1 MKNIFQRLRLFWSII
16 LYLLVIIYT
25 LIFPTTASW
34 FIFYAFTLWM
44 LSAFLSTRQTYH
56 LTSTKKSKNDDHS
69 LSLTFIIQNKRRHP
83 FFLSYVKIYLSFNG
97 IKETYESSLFFP
109 RQIEGTFQSIVL
121 PRGHHDTLTLDIE
134 GTGLYGIWTKHSR
147 LVVPINVDI
156 FPNVL
161 KKTERH
167 RLMHT
172 LSPYFTETSRSL
184 NHDYY
189 MNEIRSYQTRDALSG
204 IDWKTSLKRGQWM
217 VKEYETEE
225 DAPVDLY
232 FIGFDT
238 PSFEDLLSLCYT
250 LLQELKATQMVNLF
264 LIGHFEED
272 LSVQYSEDS
281 FLTIKPGS
289 NKQRLIV
296 ISQSS
301 FTAHSKKIIV
311 KSKDIPMPVPL
322 DSQLSYRFIDEDTF
336 LQVKGGEADHA
347 DAKQ

>member
-1 MKNIFQRLRLFWSII
+1 MNKLFQRLRLVWSII

-25 LIFPTTASW
+25 LVFPTTASW

-44 LSAFLSTRQTYH
+44 VSAFLSTRQTYH

-69 LSLTFIIQNKRRHP
+69 LSLTFTIQNKRRHP
-83 FFLSYVKIYLSFNG
+83 FFLSYVKLSLAFDG
-97 IKETYESSLFFP
+97 IRETYESSLFFS
-109 RQIEGTFQSIVL
+109 RQIEGTFQSIAL
-121 PRGHHDTLTLDIE
+121 PRGHHDTLSLDID
-134 GTGLYGIWTKHSR
+134 GTGLYGIWTRHSH

-156 FPNVL
+156 FPKAL
-161 KKTERH
+161 KKTERQ
-167 RLMHT
+167 RLMHS

-189 MNEIRSYQTRDALSG
+189 MNEIRTYQTRDALSG

-217 VKEYETEE
+217 VREYETEE

-250 LLQELKATQMVNLF
+250 LLHELKAGQKVNLF
-264 LIGHFEED
+264 LIGQFEKD
-272 LSVQYSEDS
+272 LSVQYSEDR
-281 FLTIKPGS
+281 FLTIQPGS
-289 NKQRLIV
+289 NKQRLITLC
-296 ISQSS
+296 QSS

-311 KSKDIPMPVPL
+311 KSKDVPMPVPL
-322 DSQLSYRFIDEDTF
+322 DSPLSYRFIDEDTF
-336 LQVKGGEADHA
+336 LQVKGGDADHA